1 MSDSALIVTQ
11 QAYVTKIELNNPPM
25 NPIGV
30 AQVAALEKLLPQLAQ
45 DKSVRVIVISGA
57 GGKNFSVGANLKESP
72 FTLEAGP
79 KAFSVQRIQLYNQ
92 IEAMEKPVIA
102 AIRGYCLGGGM
113 ELAMSCH
120 FRVAEEGALLGLPEI
135 DLGVAPMWSGASRAL
150 RLVGRSNALD
160 LLLLG
165 RKITAAEALT
175 MNLVNQVASVD
186 DFAESVNQ
194 LAQQLAAKAPLA
206 VAAIIR
212 VLNQSQD
219 LDLDKAL
226 SVELDEFCSLA
237 GTKDNIEGV
246 TALFEKRKPVF
257 TGE

>member
-1 MSDSALIVTQ
+1 MTNAVSERGQIHTVTHRAAYLCNNRKNSSGIGLHLTKELVDLHKGNIKVKSLKGSEFTVTLHKGKSHFGNTEIVQETDVPIDDKKELLR
-11 QAYVTKIELNNPPM
+11 AVIE
-25 NPIGV
+25 
-30 AQVAALEKLLPQLAQ
+30 
-45 DKSVRVIVISGA
+45 
-57 GGKNFSVGANLKESP
+57 
-72 FTLEAGP
+72 
-79 KAFSVQRIQLYNQ
+79 
-92 IEAMEKPVIA
+92 IA
-102 AIRGYCLGGGM
+102 
-113 ELAMSCH
+113 
-120 FRVAEEGALLGLPEI
+120 
-135 DLGVAPMWSGASRAL
+135 LGVAPMWSGASRAL